1 MAKEAPKTDDDVEG
15 GSPGKGSP
23 IPWILVTLLCGG
35 IGMAVPYFM
44 PASPETS
51 ADEPRSQPVIEMPDP
66 ENTTYVDFESVVVN
80 LDEGNLTRY
89 LRVGVTLQVPKEQE
103 AEIVRKIGEKKA
115 VLKNWLLNQ
124 ISDKDLDEIRGGA
137 GQNRLRREV
146 RDQFNT
152 VLFPDGYDRIFSV
165 LFNEYNVQ

>member
-1 MAKEAPKTDDDVEG
+1 MAAEAPKTDDEVAG
-15 GSPGKGSP
+15 SSPGKGGP

-35 IGMAVPYFM
+35 MGMAVPYFM

-51 ADEPRSQPVIEMPDP
+51 ANEPKPKPVIEMPDP
-66 ENTTYVDFESVVVN
+66 EDTAYVDFESVVVN
-80 LDEGNLTRY
+80 LNEGQLTRY
-89 LRVGVTLQVPKEQE
+89 LRVGVTLQVPKEE
-103 AEIVRKIGEKKA
+103 KEDIVLKLEEKKA
-115 VLKNWLLNQ
+115 VLKNWLLNL
-124 ISDKDLDEIRGGA
+124 ISDKNLDEIRGGA

-146 RDQFNT
+146 RDQFNS